1 MINSRSLKWLLAGI
15 LVFLGVSAA
24 VTSLLIVERQQA
36 LERVSRY
43 NLTWL
48 MSQGA
53 NETLRLLEAV
63 SASAVPGSGVDTD
76 DVALRLDVL
85 ANRLSLLKLGEAA
98 EFIQSRPDLVET
110 VALLERTL
118 RTIAPLIEVLPSL
131 DAVVALRGHIEP
143 LVPRMLRMAAASN
156 TRSGEL
162 VAADQSELSHLHWT
176 LAQLMFA
183 LIVCAVLLVWMVH
196 VVSGRMVRHLQATKD
211 VADAANA
218 AKSQFLANISHEL
231 RTPLNGLL
239 GMIELLLMSNLPKR
253 QRDFAEAAQNSG
265 RILFE
270 MITEILHFSKIESG
284 KIELE
289 EAPFEISRLT
299 GEVVEILGPQV
310 SKKHIDLSVSLSPD
324 LPKWVDADAGRL
336 RQILL
341 NLVGNAVK
349 FTHAGEVKIAVTA
362 EPPRDGRCMVQFAV
376 KDTGIGIPADRIAHI
391 FDPFT
396 QADLSNTRRF
406 GGVGLGL
413 SIVHNL
419 VQRMGGTIQAESR
432 EGIGSEFRVTL
443 PLRIADP
450 PADAPV
456 DVDTRVDASR
466 YAVEVDSDRATSSE
480 RTGGPHV
487 LLVDDTRSSR
497 DVARLFLE
505 HAGCKVDM
513 AENGLEAVGKCATTP
528 YDIVFMDRHMPE
540 MDGIEATRQL
550 RAREAGTD
558 RRLTIIGV
566 SAGAFDEER
575 ECCLAAGMDKYL
587 TKPIRMTQITAA
599 IDEWKAAMNARAVA
613 PAEG

>member
-1 MINSRSLKWLLAGI
+1 MLNSRNLKWLLAVI
-15 LVFLGVSAA
+15 LAFLAISA
-24 VTSLLIVERQQA
+24 VITSLLIVERQEA

-53 NETLRLLEAV
+53 NETLRLLETV
-63 SASAVPGSGVDTD
+63 SASAVPGSGADAD
-76 DVALRLDVL
+76 DVDLRLNVL
-85 ANRLSLLKLGEAA
+85 ANRLSLLKRGEAA
-98 EFIQSRPDLVET
+98 DFIQSRPDLVET

-118 RTIAPLIEVLPSL
+118 TEITPLIAALPS
-131 DAVVALRGHIEP
+131 AEAAAKLRGKIDP
-143 LVPRMLRMAAASN
+143 LVPRILQMAAASN

-176 LAQLMFA
+176 LAQLMFT

-196 VVSGRMVRHLQATKD
+196 VVSARMVRHLQATKD

-239 GMIELLLMSNLPKR
+239 GMIELLLMSELPKR
-253 QRDFAEAAQNSG
+253 QRGFAEAAQNSG

-270 MITEILHFSKIESG
+270 MITEILHFSAIESG
-284 KIELE
+284 KIALD
-289 EAPFEISRLT
+289 EAPFEIARLT
-299 GEVVEILGPQV
+299 DEVSEILGPQI
-310 SKKHIDLSVSLSPD
+310 SKKHLDLSVNLAPD
-324 LPKWVDADAGRL
+324 LPKWIDADIGRL

-341 NLVGNAVK
+341 NLLGNAVK
-349 FTHAGEVKIAVTA
+349 FTQTGEVELSVTA
-362 EPPRDGRCMVQFAV
+362 DPPHDGRAMMQFSV
-376 KDTGIGIPADRIAHI
+376 RDTGIGIPADRLAHI

-419 VQRMGGTIQAESR
+419 VQRMGGTIHAESH
-432 EGIGSEFRVTL
+432 EGVGSVFRVTL
-443 PLRIADP
+443 PLRIAAQ
-450 PADAPV
+450 PAAAPV
-456 DVDTRVDASR
+456 DTSQYPIGADRDRETTRAR
-466 YAVEVDSDRATSSE
+466 TS
-480 RTGGPHV
+480 GPRV

-505 HAGCKVDM
+505 HAGCGVDM
-513 AENGLEAVGKCATTP
+513 AENGLEAVTKCAMTS

-575 ECCLAAGMDKYL
+575 EVCLAAGMDQYL
-587 TKPIRMTQITAA
+587 TKPIRMAQITAA
-599 IDEWKAAMNARAVA
+599 IDDWKTTMTPPEAAAAA
-613 PAEG
+613 AEN